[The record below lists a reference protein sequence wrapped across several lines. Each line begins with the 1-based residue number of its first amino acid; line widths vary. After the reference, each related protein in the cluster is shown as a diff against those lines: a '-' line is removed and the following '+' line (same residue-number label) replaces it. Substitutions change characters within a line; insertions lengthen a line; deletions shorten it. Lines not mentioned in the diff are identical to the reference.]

1 MVSKKIFNSEI
12 MKLSNRINKLESEIR
27 EIKYTL
33 TNKGEHIYN
42 TINNSVLLS
51 QRKSKKKK
59 GVSTSSLNSGLSNVG
74 RRTISENS
82 RSLSPKLSRSNSY
95 ILPQI
100 KKEPPIYVYQDP
112 SSAKNQTME

>member
-82 RSLSPKLSRSNSY
+82 RSLSRSNSY